1 MGQQVQESQIANY
14 QRRMQREAPACNLRS
29 LFEQNDVL
37 QQVFT
42 VAVLDGVQISP
53 GDTLHATVAQG
64 DGLARFIVTNLDG
77 RRVGVIAGES
87 GRVLAETLRENQLTT
102 VSLRVD
108 DVLPV
113 CGDAQVR
120 VLPE

>member
-1 MGQQVQESQIANY
+1 
-14 QRRMQREAPACNLRS
+14 MQREAPACRLRS

-42 VAVLDGVQISP
+42 VAVIDGVQVTP
-53 GDTLHATVAQG
+53 GDTLHATVVQT
-64 DGLARFIVTNLDG
+64 DGQARFTVTNLDG
-77 RRVGVIAGES
+77 RRAGAIAGES

-108 DVLPV
+108 DIIPV

-120 VLPE
+120 ILPE